1 MTRVDFPTGLVGV
14 EPARG
19 GAGVR
24 ATVGIRS
31 NSGEPILKDRFFLM
45 NPVASPAK
53 FQMKNGGEMKGLRS
67 HPHPSFTAWNEEAK
81 RIVDENAKK
90 QGVTSRCGAIRG
102 NLIHARL
109 PDAAEW
115 NAAAQKLPGL
125 PSPPSQRPACCGD
138 GVRALRFSHMEG
150 GEEIFKEIACPNEL
164 CEFRQSQGT
173 KPPACKASATLVFRL
188 RWNPEDPLE
197 RDLPGMVCTW
207 HTRSPQSLSRLM
219 ALFEFIL
226 GTERV
231 APSTPRDRWK
241 AGLAADLGVADPSL
255 VGLPF
260 VMSVSEKSKNGHV
273 FPIVSFSLDGD
284 PVQWLL
290 AQKSHRNLLAAGG
303 PPPLALPV
311 VSDPEVRHVADLARA
326 EWEVVEPVEDEPP
339 HEGGDGDGGP
349 EGGAYAPPWG
359 DAALGEEEDHSVLPR
374 HEPALPFGPEFLP
387 SAKVRSIREQAELMF
402 PGEGDAV
409 ALRAAESVGADD
421 LRRVPDARYADVLRF
436 FREEE
441 KRRRS
446 AK

>member
-1 MTRVDFPTGLVGV
+1 MTRVDFPTGLEGV

-53 FQMKNGGEMKGLRS
+53 FQLRNGGEMKGLRS
-67 HPHPSFTAWNEEAK
+67 LPHPSFVRWNEEAK
-81 RIVDENAKK
+81 KGPA
-90 QGVTSRCGAIRG
+90 RCGALRG

-109 PDAAEW
+109 EDAAEW

-125 PSPPSQRPACCGD
+125 PSPPSMRPACAGD
-138 GVRALRFSHMEG
+138 GVHALRFDRAEN
-150 GEEIFKEIACPNEL
+150 GEEIFREISCPNEL
-164 CEFRQSQGT
+164 CEFRQKIST
-173 KPPACKASATLVFRL
+173 KPPACKANATLIFRL
-188 RWNPEDPLE
+188 RWNPEDPIE

-219 ALFEFIL
+219 TLFEMIL

-231 APSTPRDRWK
+231 APSTPPERWK
-241 AGLAADLGVADPSL
+241 AGLAADLGVVDPSL

-260 VMSVSEKSKNGHV
+260 VMSVSEKSKDGHV

-290 AQKSHRNLLAAGG
+290 SQQSHRRQLAAGG
-303 PPPLALPV
+303 LVSLALPV
-311 VSDPEVRHVADLARA
+311 VSDQEVRHVADLARA
-326 EWEVVEPVEDEPP
+326 EWEVVGPMVADEAGGEPADS
-339 HEGGDGDGGP
+339 GI
-349 EGGAYAPPWG
+349 
-359 DAALGEEEDHSVLPR
+359 LPR
-374 HEPALPFGPEFLP
+374 HELAEPFGPPVL
-387 SAKVRSIREQAELMF
+387 SAGKVRSLRDQAELQF

-409 ALRAAESVGADD
+409 AQQAAQSLGASDLASVPAT
-421 LRRVPDARYADVLRF
+421 READVLRF
-436 FREEE
+436 FRDEE
-441 KRRRS
+441 RRRRES
-446 AK
+446 R